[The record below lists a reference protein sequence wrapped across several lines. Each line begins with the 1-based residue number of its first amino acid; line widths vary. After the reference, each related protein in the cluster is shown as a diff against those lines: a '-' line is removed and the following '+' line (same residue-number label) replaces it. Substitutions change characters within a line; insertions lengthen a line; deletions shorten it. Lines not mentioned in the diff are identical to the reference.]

1 MNKTFLITILLWA
14 VVEINPFS
22 VNPHN
27 SIALTKENHDKYIKS
42 GGIFVIYVNDVK

>member
-1 MNKTFLITILLWA
+1 MLNKIFFISSILLA
-14 VVEINPFS
+14 VVNPFS

-27 SIALTKENHDKYIKS
+27 SVALTKANHDNYIKS